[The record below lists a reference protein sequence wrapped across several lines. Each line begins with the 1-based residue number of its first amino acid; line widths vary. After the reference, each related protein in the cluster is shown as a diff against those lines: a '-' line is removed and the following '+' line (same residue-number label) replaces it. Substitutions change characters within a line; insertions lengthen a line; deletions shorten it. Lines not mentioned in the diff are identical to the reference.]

1 MAGQESKVLR
11 NPSLSFFCV
20 IFILRQ
26 VPLISWRKASDSY
39 LYMLQ
44 LQQKKKKKKIVSFFL
59 IVSGK
64 DSIKEGSGWPGL
76 GYIPIFEQITESGPK
91 GWGGAAP

>member
-44 LQQKKKKKKIVSFFL
+44 FQQKKKKIVSLFR

-76 GYIPIFEQITESGPK
+76 GYIPIFEQITESRPK
-91 GWGGAAP
+91 GRGGAAP